1 MMRIGGLALV
11 ILLWGCGDDDG
22 SGPDESQLDG
32 TWIGSFTNSAF
43 PTQEFEAVL
52 ELSQADDEV
61 SGTLTTTLD
70 LSATV
75 SGTVTGDQLELTFS
89 FTDVCS
95 GSATSTAELVDE
107 TIPPSLEGT
116 YSSDDCLDGTS
127 GEYSLIKEE

>member
-1 MMRIGGLALV
+1 MMRIRGLALV
-11 ILLWGCGDDDG
+11 ILLWGCGDDG
-22 SGPDESQLDG
+22 SGPDENQFEG
-32 TWIGSFTNSAF
+32 TWSGSFTNSAF

-52 ELSQADDEV
+52 ELSQEDDEV
-61 SGTLTTTLD
+61 TGTLTTSSD

-95 GSATSTAELVDE
+95 GSATSSAELVDE
-107 TIPPSLEGT
+107 TIPPSLEGSYT
-116 YSSDDCLDGTS
+116 SDDCLGGTS